1 MTVAGTPSIGG
12 VAWSFTQSKDTLA
25 VALTWPIN
33 AQRVELGG
41 SQSPSVSAYCSS
53 ACFWWRQVAG
63 GVCVSSTECGRG
75 GWYASLIP
83 EYLNK
88 AKIRFAVLSAGLG
101 LVVWIL
107 GAA

>member
-1 MTVAGTPSIGG
+1 M
-12 VAWSFTQSKDTLA
+12 
-25 VALTWPIN
+25 
-33 AQRVELGG
+33 
-41 SQSPSVSAYCSS
+41 
-53 ACFWWRQVAG
+53 AG
-63 GVCVSSTECGRG
+63 GVCMSSTECGRG